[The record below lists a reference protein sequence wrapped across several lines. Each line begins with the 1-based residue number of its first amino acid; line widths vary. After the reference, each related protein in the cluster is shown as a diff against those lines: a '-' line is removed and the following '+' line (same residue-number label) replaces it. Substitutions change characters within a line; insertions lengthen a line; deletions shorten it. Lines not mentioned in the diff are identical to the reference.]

1 MDSFTNRF
9 RSARDAYQASRPA
22 APTQTFDAL
31 SRRVGRWIDRAATPV
46 EMPVDPVNPVNPAP
60 VDPVNPA
67 PGGFGST
74 SPRPRTEGNGGESMS
89 HSPTGGRSGGLGGYG
104 GLRDMVNG
112 GGPGAAG
119 STFSGGM
126 FSDRLNSL
134 GIAPMGSGGKTGGL
148 FGGYTGLKDMVDGGG
163 PGASGG
169 GNGNGGGSSSGGSGA
184 GATGAGA
191 GVGIR

>member
-31 SRRVGRWIDRAATPV
+31 SRRVGRWTDRAATPT
-46 EMPVDPVNPVNPAP
+46 EMPVVDPVAAP
-60 VDPVNPA
+60 VDPVGSGGLGSPA
-67 PGGFGST
+67 I
-74 SPRPRTEGNGGESMS
+74 RPRTEGNDGESMS
-89 HSPTGGRSGGLGGYG
+89 HNPGTGGRSGGLGGYSG
-104 GLRDMVNG
+104 MRDMVNG

-134 GIAPMGSGGKTGGL
+134 GVAPVGSGGKTGGL
-148 FGGYTGLKDMVDGGG
+148 FGGFTGFKDMIDGGG

-184 GATGAGA
+184 GADGAGA